1 MISWQWGWKPSIL
14 SWSLLGCRAAWVS
27 LVFLTLAIKAFSST
41 NSGLMLVLGLGV
53 FTQAPWL
60 PLLLESFCSCFAFF
74 LESLLSRNSEPSH
87 FKEVNLS
94 CHFQDSRRLR
104 LQPFLSHYLH
114 PRSLLKQ
121 ERVPKGPSN
130 FLQID
135 HLLRSPS
142 NGGCLSPL
150 SSGQD
155 CHCQDSQSQEEGVW
169 LASGQIGDSTGTHR
183 GSFEELCVRK
193 SRAVHSVAHPPTPTT
208 FSSILGTWM
217 DQY

>member
-1 MISWQWGWKPSIL
+1 MISWQRGWKPSIL

-41 NSGLMLVLGLGV
+41 NLGLMLVLGLGV

-94 CHFQDSRRLR
+94 CHFHDSRRLR

-130 FLQID
+130 FLQIMVS
-135 HLLRSPS
+135 LKIQSIS
-142 NGGCLSPL
+142 CLAEIL
-150 SSGQD
+150 ALERV
-155 CHCQDSQSQEEGVW
+155 QSCPIFY
-169 LASGQIGDSTGTHR
+169 LHMIPH
-183 GSFEELCVRK
+183 
-193 SRAVHSVAHPPTPTT
+193 
-208 FSSILGTWM
+208 
-217 DQY
+217 